1 MSVKLI
7 NQFKEK
13 GFVTFPNVFEVSEI
27 EYYRLVIKEAIKEAI
42 LEGEIP
48 NEKEAVI
55 HPMSKSLGRLSY
67 Y

>member
-27 EYYRLVIKEAIKEAI
+27 EYYRLVIKEAIKERQSFYVRW
-42 LEGEIP
+42 LF
-48 NEKEAVI
+48 
-55 HPMSKSLGRLSY
+55 
-67 Y
+67 